1 MVTKARKLIKEQT
14 AFVGEQAR
22 VLSGAPGTL
31 VRRAAARSA
40 AGVKAL
46 RNPARAVLHSGVRLT
61 SLSQDTVQS
70 LLELQLDVVTAALS
84 NAAAQLER
92 VSRARSVRDLVGG
105 QAEELR
111 AARERIAADI
121 KRVIEILRHAG
132 KRARTVASETVAE
145 VRRRPGEAAAP
156 ARRTVRRKKAKR
168 AVRKAKRAAR

>member
-1 MVTKARKLIKEQT
+1 MVTRARKLIKEQ
-14 AFVGEQAR
+14 ADFVGEQAR
-22 VLSGAPGTL
+22 MLRGAPGTL

-92 VSRARSVRDLVGG
+92 VSRARSVRDMVGG

-111 AARERIAADI
+111 AARERIGADI
-121 KRVIEILRHAG
+121 KRVIEILRRAG
-132 KRARTVASETVAE
+132 KRARTVATETVAE
-145 VRRRPGEAAAP
+145 VRRRPGETAAP
-156 ARRTVRRKKAKR
+156 VRRTVRRKKAKR
-168 AVRKAKRAAR
+168 VVRKAKRAAR